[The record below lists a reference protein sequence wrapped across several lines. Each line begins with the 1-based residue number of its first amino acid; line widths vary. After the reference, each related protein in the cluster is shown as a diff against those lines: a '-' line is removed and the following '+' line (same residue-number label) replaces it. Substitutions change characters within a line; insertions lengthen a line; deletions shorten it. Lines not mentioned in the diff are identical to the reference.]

1 MLIDFPLGG
10 GRGGAGFRGRFR
22 SGRFRLFGIGVPGL
36 LLCGGVRCA
45 GLILLDRFNGH
56 TVAQGDFFLAD
67 PEAVPFQR
75 FPRCVCFI
83 SRGAENARLFQGT
96 VTGLCALPGKSLRRA
111 GGERGEECVAL
122 FIAHAA

>member
-1 MLIDFPLGG
+1 M
-10 GRGGAGFRGRFR
+10 
-22 SGRFRLFGIGVPGL
+22 
-36 LLCGGVRCA
+36 
-45 GLILLDRFNGH
+45 ILLDRFNGH

-122 FIAHAA
+122 FIAHAGIEQGAGFQLSAFFIDLQTEHVGFIPFGR